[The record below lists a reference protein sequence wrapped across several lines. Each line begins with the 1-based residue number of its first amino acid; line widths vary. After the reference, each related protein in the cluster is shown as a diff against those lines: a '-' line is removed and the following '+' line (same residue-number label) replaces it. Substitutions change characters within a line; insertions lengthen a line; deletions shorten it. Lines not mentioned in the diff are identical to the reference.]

1 MIILRLFHFKML
13 PEIHFLT
20 FCMLI
25 LFFRILFCHHPITGQ
40 RKASCL
46 ISNIIGTYWVQA
58 RTVWIQIRLQVFFS
72 KIVSM
77 IRKYHNHKPK
87 TNPWHREEEPH
98 NHHETPE
105 RQTKQSN
112 QLSLQIQIV
121 LTFQAFV
128 RPSLYSQIGHL
139 LAFFILCCKHMAKH
153 DIHMFG
159 ETGEMTFIT
168 GKQGTKVKF

>member
-1 MIILRLFHFKML
+1 
-13 PEIHFLT
+13 
-20 FCMLI
+20 MLI
-25 LFFRILFCHHPITGQ
+25 LFFRILFCHHNQITAISSQHPITGQ
-40 RKASCL
+40 RNASCL

-77 IRKYHNHKPK
+77 IRKYHIHKPK

-98 NHHETPE
+98 NHHETPG

-128 RPSLYSQIGHL
+128 RPSVYSQIGHL
-139 LAFFILCCKHMAKH
+139 LAFFLSYVVSIWLN
-153 DIHMFG
+153 
-159 ETGEMTFIT
+159 MTST
-168 GKQGTKVKF
+168 